1 MTGLSYYLTKIFEAL
16 VISVVVAYVTA
27 PLSIRLA
34 HKLGVIDKPKDAR
47 RVHKKPIPRFG
58 GMSIFLGSMAAMLIP
73 AGMNSNIKVAM
84 LGGLLMYGLGVADD
98 ITDLK
103 PVVKFSGQIVIATI
117 VFLLGIRITFIGNYF
132 GASVTDAHAHVILS
146 EGVAYLVTVLWI
158 VGITNAVNLMDG
170 LDGLAAG
177 SVAIMSLSLAYI
189 AYIHGVR
196 LGSMP
201 VCVALVAV
209 AGGCLGFLPFNFSPA
224 KTFMGDGGALYLGY
238 MIAVLSVISPLKRA
252 TVVGAIIPMLTLAVP
267 IFDTLFAMLRRTL
280 RHESIMAA
288 DKGHLHHHLMA
299 AGFGQRRSVLIMYGI
314 VGIMGEVA
322 VLISRE
328 LYKDAFFLFMIAL
341 LYLCIIIVPKRP
353 KKNLKT
359 IITQDATQIEKENFV
374 DYLNYERER
383 RKELR
388 AAAAARVDEEEAESA
403 GFEDG
408 SHAAEERPAASYG
421 MPVEEADFMIA
432 NASEHKG
439 RHFKKEDPDEDLHEE
454 AEEES
459 PEDKGKHMEG
469 KEENVFA
476 GDASDGETEQD
487 IPGEEEEPGEAISPE
502 AELDA
507 YVKEY
512 LAKIDGKDSTD

>member
-1 MTGLSYYLTKIFEAL
+1 MINYYLGKVLEAL
-16 VISVVVAYVTA
+16 ILSIVIAFLTT

-58 GMSIFLGSMAAMLIP
+58 GLAIFLGSMVTMFIP
-73 AGMNSNIKVAM
+73 AGMNDKIRIAM
-84 LGGLLMYGLGVADD
+84 IGGLLMYLLGIADD
-98 ITDLK
+98 ILDIK
-103 PVVKFSGQIVIATI
+103 PAVKFLGQFTIASI
-117 VFLLGIRITFIGNYF
+117 VFALGIRITFISNYF
-132 GASVTDAHAHVILS
+132 GAAVTDSHANVVLS
-146 EGVAYLVTVLWI
+146 SGVGYLITVLWI

-189 AYIHGVR
+189 AYIHGTR

-201 VCVALVAV
+201 VCIALVAI
-209 AGGCLGFLPFNFSPA
+209 AGGCLGFLPYNFSPA

-252 TVVGAIIPMLTLAVP
+252 TVVGALIPMLTLAVP
-267 IFDTLFAMLRRTL
+267 IFDTLLAMLRRAL
-280 RHESIMAA
+280 RHESIMKA

-314 VGIMGEVA
+314 VGIMGVVA

-353 KKNLKT
+353 KKGIKR
-359 IITQDATQIEKENFV
+359 IITQDTSELEKEYFTE
-374 DYLNYERER
+374 YLNYERER

-388 AAAAARVDEEEAESA
+388 EAAKVAAEAEA
-403 GFEDG
+403 
-408 SHAAEERPAASYG
+408 
-421 MPVEEADFMIA
+421 
-432 NASEHKG
+432 
-439 RHFKKEDPDEDLHEE
+439 E
-454 AEEES
+454 AEKAAQRNIEV
-459 PEDKGKHMEG
+459 K
-469 KEENVFA
+469 
-476 GDASDGETEQD
+476 ETEQ
-487 IPGEEEEPGEAISPE
+487 
-502 AELDA
+502 
-507 YVKEY
+507 
-512 LAKIDGKDSTD
+512 